1 MAKQK
6 NKKVNELVFAVLI
19 LSQMIFYAIG
29 VSMETGQVGSVSEK
43 YGWHTQPLPLMIL
56 LFLAELVVFFRV
68 YANRQIREEKND
80 WMVWL
85 IYAVL
90 TILIFYCMDTPNI
103 FGRSEAGIIFTLT
116 RIITLYTMYIRA
128 CLIQIQ

>member
-1 MAKQK
+1 
-6 NKKVNELVFAVLI
+6 
-19 LSQMIFYAIG
+19 
-29 VSMETGQVGSVSEK
+29 METGQVGSVSEK
-43 YGWHTQPLPLMIL
+43 YGWHTQPLPLMNL

-68 YANRQIREEKND
+68 YANIQIREEKND

-90 TILIFYCMDTPNI
+90 TILIFHCMDTPNI
-103 FGRSEAGIIFTLT
+103 FGRAEAGIIFTLT

>member
-1 MAKQK
+1 
-6 NKKVNELVFAVLI
+6 
-19 LSQMIFYAIG
+19 
-29 VSMETGQVGSVSEK
+29 METGQVGSVSEK
-43 YGWHTQPLPLMIL
+43 YGWHTQPLPLMNL

-68 YANRQIREEKND
+68 YANIQIREEKND

-90 TILIFYCMDTPNI
+90 TILIFLLHGYAEYFRAC
-103 FGRSEAGIIFTLT
+103 GGGGVIFTLT